1 MYEITR
7 LRNLTFFLT
16 LYSEFQGGTGTEEFR
31 EQQRV
36 PHPPHHSQLGAFLGQ
51 DLSLFPQKRAK
62 SCRNQPKETKPREDR
77 ALPQPEKLFLHLW
90 CSLVSAVR
98 CTFRVFPCPTCFW
111 GGFVTLFASSFSVW
125 GEGEMEKGILFQNP
139 EFGQLCLKMEVSIK
153 PISEGLKEEIFKK

>member
-1 MYEITR
+1 MNSR
-7 LRNLTFFLT
+7 VGRGLRSSGSSSVFHTHPT
-16 LYSEFQGGTGTEEFR
+16 TASSEHFWDRIDPFS
-31 EQQRV
+31 
-36 PHPPHHSQLGAFLGQ
+36 HK
-51 DLSLFPQKRAK
+51 KRAK
-62 SCRNQPKETKPREDR
+62 SCRNQPKETKPREDQ

-153 PISEGLKEEIFKK
+153 PISEGLKEEIF